1 MDQQIQNLFRE
12 CSLQRIIGYVEGDLS
27 PREEVE
33 LEIHFSGC
41 SKCAAELNVQKKLL
55 CALDYAFDGREST
68 VDVPDDFT
76 KVVVTS
82 AESNVRGLRRPQE
95 RFKALMVVSTL
106 VLLVLAGLGGEIAGY
121 LEAPQN
127 SFGPVSSFGAAAFHF
142 IHDAAVGI
150 AVILRYLGQRFLFTS
165 ALSLGLLLAFFM
177 FTSLVLS
184 KYFTR
189 QQGT

>member
-1 MDQQIQNLFRE
+1 MDQRNQNSMTE
-12 CSLQRIIGYVEGDLS
+12 CSLQRIIGYLEGDLS
-27 PREEVE
+27 PNEELD

-41 SKCAAELNVQKKLL
+41 PKCAGELNVQKKLL
-55 CALDYAFDGREST
+55 CALNFALDEREFK
-68 VDVPDDFT
+68 VEVPDDFT

-106 VLLVLAGLGGEIAGY
+106 FLLVLAGLGGEIAGF

-127 SFGPVSSFGAAAFHF
+127 SFGQISSTGAVAFRF
-142 IHDAAVGI
+142 IHDIGVGI
-150 AVILRYLGQRFLFTS
+150 AVILRYLGQKFLFTS
-165 ALSLGLLLAFFM
+165 ALSLGLLLVFFM